1 MGDAIEKARSWSHTK
16 SDESSSCSSRSSSSS
31 LSASSSPEMEEK
43 DTNSAA
49 LMIRENRMA
58 LVNALLQK
66 QLMEREIILYKIHEA
81 KLPDGRVFI
90 CIPTAVDKENESVHF
105 ILPNVVN
112 EKKVDIKSF
121 NQWFFPVDYGQWE

>member
-1 MGDAIEKARSWSHTK
+1 MGDAIEKARSWSNTK
-16 SDESSSCSSRSSSSS
+16 SDESLLSSRSSSS

-66 QLMEREIILYKIHEA
+66 QLSEREIILYKIHEA